1 MTRTKEYREQ
11 LAEAFLQVLEEKQL
25 DWKKEW
31 KGAGGQ
37 TPVNVKTGNAYRGIN
52 RLYLTLIAMQRGYTD
67 CRWATFKQIQEQ
79 GWRLQDAKG
88 QGIKVEYWFPFDTED
103 KKVLTWQ
110 AFHQLQREG
119 AVLGERYQ
127 LRAK

>member
-1 MTRTKEYREQ
+1 MTKTKEYREQ

-31 KGAGGQ
+31 QGSGGQ
-37 TPVNVKTGNAYRGIN
+37 TPVNVKTGKDYRGIN

-67 CRWATFKQIQEQ
+67 FRWATFKQIKEQ

-88 QGIKVEYWFPFDTED
+88 QGIKVEYWFPFDTEE
-103 KKVLTWQ
+103 KKC
-110 AFHQLQREG
+110 
-119 AVLGERYQ
+119 
-127 LRAK
+127 